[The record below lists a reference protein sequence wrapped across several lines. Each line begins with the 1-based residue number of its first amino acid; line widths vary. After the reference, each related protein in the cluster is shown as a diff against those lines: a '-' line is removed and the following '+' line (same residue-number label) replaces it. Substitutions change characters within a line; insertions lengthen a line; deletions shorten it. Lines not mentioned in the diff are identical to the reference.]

1 MHANC
6 VGSIPAPGR
15 LKNSLKQ
22 KFISNKNGNT
32 IIIIPIAMALSRTIL
47 EVRVL
52 LLVLIK
58 ITDAQNEVALSYHS
72 IE

>member
-6 VGSIPAPGR
+6 VGSIPALGR

-47 EVRVL
+47 KVRVL
-52 LLVLIK
+52 LLIK
-58 ITDAQNEVALSYHS
+58 TTDAQNEVALSYHS